1 MRKVYGDGVSDNSTS
16 QRKGG
21 SREEAVG
28 THLKRTQRG
37 KVIHFKAV
45 VIRKGRAFDLNGLE
59 FGAIQNSE
67 FAINSIREELIS

>member
-1 MRKVYGDGVSDNSTS
+1 MK
-16 QRKGG
+16 QLL
-21 SREEAVG
+21 E
-28 THLKRTQRG
+28 RTIPVDDMFG
-37 KVIHFKAV
+37 ISI